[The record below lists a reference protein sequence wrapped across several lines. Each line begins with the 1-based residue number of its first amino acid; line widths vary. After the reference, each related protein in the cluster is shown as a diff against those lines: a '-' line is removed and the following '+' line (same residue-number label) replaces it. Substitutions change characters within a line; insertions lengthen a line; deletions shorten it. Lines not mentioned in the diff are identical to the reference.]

1 MRTVWIIGWL
11 LVLLG
16 SCVAAKTPKATN
28 GLTGEYFNGPNFER
42 KVLTRIDPAVDFD
55 WNWQY
60 PGPGVQREYFS
71 VRWTGKLYA
80 PKSGKYRFSALADD
94 GVRVWVNGKK
104 VIDEWRKQDDSH
116 FAGDIV
122 LTGGRLYD
130 LRVEYFNDWKGSVI
144 SVFWEMLINNRPAYR
159 SVLPRQVIAGKY
171 LFPKRTSGSTVIR
184 KVPVKKP
191 LASSAKPGKTP
202 LAVAPLPA
210 IRAATV
216 STAPSRLPASPFASL
231 KSGNAFVLRHVFF
244 AQGNYTLLS
253 DSYPELNELVQAL
266 RANSAL
272 NIEIVG
278 HTDNIGNKRLNLALS
293 ENRAR
298 VVSSYLIQNGIAE
311 NRITTKGYGGAK
323 PIANNADETQR
334 PLNRRVE
341 LVVR

>member
-1 MRTVWIIGWL
+1 MRTGWIISWL

-16 SCVAAKTPKATN
+16 SRVAAQTGKPTS
-28 GLTGEYFNGPNFER
+28 GLIGEYFNGPNFER

-104 VIDEWRKQDDSH
+104 VIDEWRKQDDSN
-116 FAGDIV
+116 FTGDIA

-130 LRVEYFNDWKGSVI
+130 LRIEYFNDWKGSVI
-144 SVFWEMLINNRPAYR
+144 SVFWEMLINNRPSYR
-159 SVLPRQVIAGKY
+159 SLLPRQVIAGKY
-171 LFPKRTSGSTVIR
+171 LVPKRASRSVATR

-191 LASSAKPGKTP
+191 VATLVKPAKTSGD
-202 LAVAPLPA
+202 VAPLTA
-210 IRAATV
+210 RTATL
-216 STAPSRLPASPFASL
+216 SRLSASPFANL
-231 KSGNAFVLRHVFF
+231 KAGNAFVLRHVLF
-244 AQGNYTLLS
+244 AQGDYTLLS
-253 DSYPELNELVQAL
+253 ESYTELDELVQAL
-266 RANSAL
+266 RANPSL
-272 NIEIVG
+272 HIEVAG
-278 HTDNIGNKRLNLALS
+278 HTDNVGDKRLNLALS
-293 ENRAR
+293 ENRAK
-298 VVSSYLIQNGIAE
+298 VVASYLIRHGIAE
-311 NRITTKGYGGAK
+311 NRITAKGYGGTK
-323 PIANNADETQR
+323 PIASNADDAQR

>member
-1 MRTVWIIGWL
+1 MRTVWTIGWL

-16 SCVAAKTPKATN
+16 SRVAAQTGKPAN

-80 PKSGKYRFSALADD
+80 PKSGTYRFSALADD

-116 FAGDIV
+116 FAGDIP

-130 LRVEYFNDWKGSVI
+130 LRIEYFNDWKGSVI
-144 SVFWEMLINNRPAYR
+144 SVFWEMLINNRPSYR
-159 SVLPRQVIAGKY
+159 SVLPRQVLAGTYLLPRRDSRAIA
-171 LFPKRTSGSTVIR
+171 TA
-184 KVPVKKP
+184 KVSVKKP
-191 LASSAKPGKTP
+191 LASLVKPGKTSVAGTS
-202 LAVAPLPA
+202 LAAK
-210 IRAATV
+210 TG
-216 STAPSRLPASPFASL
+216 TPSRLPASPFANL
-231 KSGNAFVLRHVFF
+231 KAGNAFVLRHVLF
-244 AQGNYTLLS
+244 AQGDYTLLS
-253 DSYPELNELVQAL
+253 ESYTELDELVQAL
-266 RANSAL
+266 RANPAL
-272 NIEIVG
+272 HIEVAG
-278 HTDNIGNKRLNLALS
+278 HTDNVGDKRLNLALS
-293 ENRAR
+293 ENRAK
-298 VVSSYLIQNGIAE
+298 VVASYLIRHGIAE
-311 NRITTKGYGGAK
+311 NRITAKGYGGTK
-323 PIANNADETQR
+323 PIANNADEAQR